1 MDQLA
6 KIPWKA
12 WYGDEEFSLSFPS
25 TWKVRTCTMDDA
37 PEMSGEML
45 AEAFER
51 PIGTPKLRDL
61 ARGKKNAAIVMD
73 DITRPTKGAPI
84 LKKILEELDIGGI
97 PRAKVKIIFALG
109 AHRPMMR
116 DDMIKKVGK
125 EIYDSVDVMNHY
137 AYENLVDCGKSR
149 IGTPIKINRDFMES
163 ELKLSV
169 SCVEPHEWA
178 GFGGGAKNILPGVSG
193 IETLEANHRLMA
205 GKYQEMT
212 GVIEGNKLRADIE
225 DIARSIGLDATVNV
239 VTTAS
244 RGIAGVFVGD
254 MIQAHRAGINCARN
268 VFATEMIFDQDI
280 VILNAYPKDTEI
292 TQITNAFNIL
302 FLSKKDVVKK
312 GGTIVITSACPEG
325 RGYHSLCGHGTRLA
339 PRPENLGALFKGRH
353 AIIFS
358 PNLSRYDVYT
368 YFPQNVL
375 LFNRWEDVLQFIM
388 GREKNP
394 QTVAIFPTTPLQLP
408 KV

>member
-1 MDQLA
+1 MGQLA

-25 TWKVRTCTMDDA
+25 SWKVRTCSMDDA
-37 PEMSGEML
+37 PEISEEML
-45 AEAFER
+45 AEAFEK
-51 PIGTPKLRDL
+51 PIGTPRLRDL

-84 LKKILEELDIGGI
+84 LKKVLEEIDIGGI
-97 PRAKVKIIFALG
+97 PRAKVKIILALG
-109 AHRPMMR
+109 AHRPMIR

-137 AYENLVDCGKSR
+137 PYENLIDCGKSR
-149 IGTPIKINRDFMES
+149 IGTPIKINRYFMES

-169 SCVEPHEWA
+169 SCIEPHEWA

-193 IETLEANHRLMA
+193 IETLEANHSMMA
-205 GKYQEMT
+205 GKYQAMT

-225 DIARSIGLDATVNV
+225 DIARHIGLHAIVNV

-244 RGIAGVFVGD
+244 RGIAGAFVGD
-254 MIQAHRAGINCARN
+254 MIQAHRAGITCARK

-280 VILNAYPKDTEI
+280 AILNAYPKDTEI

-312 GGTIVITSACPEG
+312 GGYIVLTSACPEG

-339 PRPENLGALFKGRH
+339 PLPENWGTLFKGRH

-358 PNLSRYDVYT
+358 PNLSRSDVDA
-368 YFPQNVL
+368 YFPEDVL

-388 GREKNP
+388 KREKDP

-408 KV
+408 K